1 MIKFLKF
8 LLPALIEIT
17 FSMPLIIFF
26 SLISRF
32 KRKKYDIG
40 IGPEAIINNFYH
52 KQALERKGYLVI
64 TFVRSVNYITNKF
77 DRVFSSRNYLSNL
90 IIFQVLFYDYIYIIL
105 NCRCLYLYFN
115 GGPLMFSRFLWRLE
129 PIMLK
134 FASVKTVL
142 LPYGSDIQVFDRTP
156 NLLFKDANSSDYPL
170 HRFKYGKQ
178 VRKVRLWTEHAD
190 HVISGCDWVDYMY
203 HWDTLMVAHF
213 SIDMDLF
220 KDQTDR
226 VPAEEKTFR
235 IIHAPNHKKIKG
247 TKFLVK
253 AVEELKDEGLD
264 LELIL
269 IEKKPNNEVLSLLK
283 SADLVVDQLIIGW
296 YAMFAIESMLAGKP
310 VVCFLRDDF
319 INLYRTVGLLEEEEP
334 PLINLN
340 PLNLKDGIRDLM
352 QNRSKLNEFASR
364 GYDYVK
370 RLHSTD
376 SVGKTFD
383 QINKSIGIQP
393 NAK

>member
-1 MIKFLKF
+1 
-8 LLPALIEIT
+8 
-17 FSMPLIIFF
+17 
-26 SLISRF
+26 
-32 KRKKYDIG
+32 
-40 IGPEAIINNFYH
+40 
-52 KQALERKGYLVI
+52 
-64 TFVRSVNYITNKF
+64 
-77 DRVFSSRNYLSNL
+77 
-90 IIFQVLFYDYIYIIL
+90 
-105 NCRCLYLYFN
+105 
-115 GGPLMFSRFLWRLE
+115 MFSRFLWRLE
-129 PIMLK
+129 PFLLK

-170 HRFKYGKQ
+170 HRLRYGKQ
-178 VRKVRLWTEHAD
+178 VHKIRLWTEHAD

-220 KDQTDR
+220 KDR
-226 VPAEEKTFR
+226 ANKVPLEEKTFR

-247 TKFLVK
+247 TRFLVK
-253 AVEELKDEGLD
+253 AVDELKDEGLD

-269 IEKKPNNEVLSLLK
+269 IEKKSNEEVLSLIE
-283 SADLVVDQLIIGW
+283 SADLVVDQLLVGW
-296 YAMFAIESMLAGKP
+296 YAMFDIEAMLSGKP
-310 VVCFLRDDF
+310 VVCFLRDDL

-352 QNRSKLNEFASR
+352 QNRSKLNEFASI

-383 QINKSIGIQP
+383 GINKSLGIQP

>member
-1 MIKFLKF
+1 MIKFYKF
-8 LLPALIEIT
+8 LILNLIEIT
-17 FSMPLIIFF
+17 FSMPLIVIF
-26 SLISRF
+26 SLLSRF
-32 KRKKYDIG
+32 KRKKFDVG
-40 IGPEAIINNFYH
+40 IGPEAIINNYYH
-52 KQALERKGYLVI
+52 KQALVKNGYSVL
-64 TFVRSVNYITNKF
+64 TFVRSYYYITDKF
-77 DRVFSSRNYLSNL
+77 DRVFSSSNYLSNL
-90 IIFQVLFYDYIYIIL
+90 ILFQVLFYDYIYAIL

-129 PIMLK
+129 PILLK
-134 FASVKTVL
+134 LASVKTVL

-170 HRFKYGKQ
+170 HRLRYGKQ
-178 VRKVRLWTEHAD
+178 VRKIRFWTEHAD

-220 KDQTDR
+220 KAQTAK
-226 VPAEEKTFR
+226 VTAEEKTFR

-247 TKFLVK
+247 TRFLVK
-253 AVEELKDEGLD
+253 AVDELKDEGLD

-269 IEKKPNNEVLSLLK
+269 IEKKSNEEVLSLIE
-283 SADLVVDQLIIGW
+283 SADLVLDQLVVGW
-296 YAMFAIESMLAGKP
+296 YAMFAIEAMLAGKP
-310 VVCFLRDDF
+310 VVWVFGVGL
-319 INLYRTVGLLEEEEP
+319 INLYRTVGLLKEEEP

-340 PLNLKDGIRDLM
+340 PLTLRDGIRDLM
-352 QNRSKLNEFASR
+352 QNRTKLNEFASR

-383 QINKSIGIQP
+383 GINKSIGIQP